1 MAETYYVVVSP
12 HNFNSTTVGLAATL
26 HLCATIP
33 NFLITEYF
41 VNLAEIGDEL
51 SANPIEVDN
60 GYIRLPTGPGLGIE
74 LDEEALARHPYERAG
89 VALYPPAR
97 RRGPL
102 KSRCPCGEITV
113 NEPVTGRR
121 LESLDEVLGRLREH
135 LPSLR
140 RRYGVRELWLFG
152 SYVRNEQSED
162 SDLDVLIEFSETPGM
177 FKFVRLERELSDLL
191 GIRVDLVTPG
201 ALKPNISRRILNQ
214 VMAVLTKHGF
224 AGPLYI

>member
-1 MAETYYVVVSP
+1 M
-12 HNFNSTTVGLAATL
+12 
-26 HLCATIP
+26 
-33 NFLITEYF
+33 
-41 VNLAEIGDEL
+41 
-51 SANPIEVDN
+51 
-60 GYIRLPTGPGLGIE
+60 
-74 LDEEALARHPYERAG
+74 
-89 VALYPPAR
+89 
-97 RRGPL
+97 
-102 KSRCPCGEITV
+102 

-191 GIRVDLVTPG
+191 GISVDLVTQG

-214 VMAVLTKHGF
+214 VMGVMATRDFVDYLEDILDGIEKVE
-224 AGPLYI
+224 